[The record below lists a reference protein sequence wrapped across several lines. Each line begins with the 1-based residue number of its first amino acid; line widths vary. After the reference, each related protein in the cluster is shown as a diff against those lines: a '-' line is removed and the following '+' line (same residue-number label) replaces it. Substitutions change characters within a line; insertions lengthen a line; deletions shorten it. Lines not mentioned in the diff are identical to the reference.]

1 MRFWNKYSRI
11 MQLKSTPLCV
21 GLDTALEML
30 PAMLRE
36 RTNTDSLITDALVEF
51 NRCIIEATHDVVAAY
66 KLNLAFYEQ
75 YGASGW
81 LAFEKTL
88 ACIPDDC
95 LIIADAKRGDIGNTS
110 KAYAKAF
117 FERYSCDALTVAP
130 YMGKDSLVPFLEY
143 TDNMTFVLALT
154 SNAGSA
160 DFQRLS
166 ATNKS
171 MHEKQPEAAQ
181 ELYKHV
187 IQSSLSWL
195 PMPSARNC
203 GFVVGATHPAELAAI
218 RAMIP
223 NEMLLI
229 PGIGAQGGDLAATL
243 RANNGA
249 PCLINSSRAII
260 YASSGNDFAEA
271 ARKAAESFLNG

>member
-1 MRFWNKYSRI
+1 MRFWSKYSRI
-11 MQLKSTPLCV
+11 MQQKNMPLCV
-21 GLDTALEML
+21 GLDTAVEML
-30 PAMLRE
+30 PTMLKE
-36 RTNTDSLITDALVEF
+36 RATTDAAITDALLEF
-51 NRCIIEATHDVVAAY
+51 NRAIIEATHDVTAAY

-75 YGASGW
+75 YGAAGW

-88 ACIPDDC
+88 AYVPDDC

-117 FERYSCDALTVAP
+117 FERYACDALTVAP
-130 YMGKDSLVPFLEY
+130 YMGKDSVLPFLEY

-160 DFQRLS
+160 DFQRLHAS
-166 ATNKS
+166 DFSGESSKEKS
-171 MHEKQPEAAQ
+171 AQ

-195 PMPSARNC
+195 PEPSARNC

-218 RAMIP
+218 RTMIP

-229 PGIGAQGGDLAATL
+229 PGIGAQGGDLASTL

-260 YASSGNDFAEA
+260 YASAGKDFAEA
-271 ARKAAESFLNG
+271 ARKAAENFLNG